1 MKYICDVVHRYREKN
16 HWWRQFMYKYSAPH
30 FVLFLLLDTILI
42 LLLSSCSPTQTA
54 PTFKPIETRTQTSTA
69 PLPTTQPEPQHT
81 RTPDLTR
88 PDTVRPTYAADA
100 TQRSMLPTPTPISL
114 GTPVSENLMDEPL
127 TEEGPW
133 LIYRSGDHSE
143 TLFLINANGTGR
155 EIVEIP
161 KVLENSKLLPSHN
174 SDYFAIYQYSDEA
187 TEVVIYI
194 FHAPEIKIVETIDLV
209 SYPGLIG
216 SDASHA
222 LHTGT
227 EHVFWY
233 YEPAWSPD
241 GRYLAFLGAIDGPSS
256 DVYVYDTVTD
266 HVQRLTSGENHAA
279 NLKWSPDSLW
289 IVHSEVESF
298 DMGCCDVAT
307 WAVSTNGEVILNL
320 YEPLCDQILAWIDS
334 STFMSTDR
342 TLTANRDVRI
352 VDLHQGQISYPFK
365 GWFTNVAFDPIQF
378 ILLLDPRP
386 EYSDT
391 PDYPQGIYF
400 LSAASPSLMMLESEY
415 RGWLWNTHF
424 KRIISEDLECEEGTI
439 AALLEDGTYECI
451 EKHPM
456 DLLWSPS
463 GEWGVPRETKNKI
476 YDENYTLIR
485 NFMNAQAEEFLWSPD
500 STGLFLIA
508 SGQLVY
514 LEPPDGDLQMIDNR
528 NPSELS
534 WIGVD

>member
-1 MKYICDVVHRYREKN
+1 
-16 HWWRQFMYKYSAPH
+16 MYKHTAPH
-30 FVLFLLLDTILI
+30 LALFFLLDTILI

-54 PTFKPIETRTQTSTA
+54 PTLKPIETRTQTSTA

-81 RTPDLTR
+81 RAPDLTR
-88 PDTVRPTYAADA
+88 PDTVRPTYAAEA
-100 TQRSMLPTPTPISL
+100 TQRSVLPTPTPISL

-133 LIYRSGDHSE
+133 LIYRSGDHSG
-143 TLFLINANGTGR
+143 TLFLINTNGTGR

-161 KVLENSKLLPSHN
+161 KVLENLILLPSRN
-174 SDYFAIYQYSDEA
+174 SDYFAIYQYSNEA
-187 TEVVIYI
+187 TEVVIHI

-216 SDASHA
+216 SDAYHE
-222 LHTGT
+222 LHTGS

-233 YEPAWSPD
+233 YEPVWSPD
-241 GRYLAFLGAIDGPSS
+241 GRYLAFLGAIDAPSS

-266 HVQRLTSGENHAA
+266 HVKRLTSGENHAVD
-279 NLKWSPDSLW
+279 LKWSPDSLW

-298 DMGCCDVAT
+298 DMDCSDDAT
-307 WAVSTNGEVILNL
+307 WAVSTNGEVILKL
-320 YEPLCDQILAWIDS
+320 YESSCDQILAWTDS

-342 TLTANRDVRI
+342 TLEANRDVRI
-352 VDLHQGQISYPFK
+352 VDLHQGQVSYLFE
-365 GWFTNVAFDPIQF
+365 GWFTNVAFDPIRF
-378 ILLLDPRP
+378 ILLMNPRV
-386 EYSDT
+386 EYPDT

-400 LSAASPSLMMLESEY
+400 LSVASPSLIMLESEY
-415 RGWLWNTHF
+415 RGWLWNSHLE
-424 KRIISEDLECEEGTI
+424 RIVSENVECDGGTI
-439 AALLEDGTYECI
+439 AALREDGTYECI
-451 EKHPM
+451 EKPPM

-463 GEWGVPRETKNKI
+463 GEWGIPRETKNKI

-485 NFMNAQAEEFLWSPD
+485 TFMNSQAEEFLWSPD

-514 LEPPDGDLQMIDNR
+514 FEPPDGDLQMINNR

-534 WIGVD
+534 WIGVG

>member
-1 MKYICDVVHRYREKN
+1 
-16 HWWRQFMYKYSAPH
+16 MYKHKAPH
-30 FVLFLLLDTILI
+30 FGLLVLVCLIPILP
-42 LLLSSCSPTQTA
+42 LSSCRSTQSPLTPKPAETQTQ
-54 PTFKPIETRTQTSTA
+54 TPIA
-69 PLPTTQPEPQHT
+69 PLPTSQPEPTST
-81 RTPDLTR
+81 RTPDLNR
-88 PDTVRPTYAADA
+88 PDTVRPAFAAEA
-100 TQRSMLPTPTPISL
+100 TQRSTLPTATPVSL
-114 GTPVSENLMDEPL
+114 GTPIPESAIEEPL

-133 LIYRSGDHSE
+133 LIYRSGDHYGN
-143 TLFLINANGTGR
+143 LVLINADGTGR

-161 KVLENSKLLPSHN
+161 KVLENLILLPSHN

-187 TEVVIYI
+187 TEVVIHI
-194 FHAPEIKIVETIDLV
+194 FHAPEMEIVETIDLV

-216 SDASHA
+216 SDAYHA
-222 LHTGT
+222 AHAGT
-227 EHVFWY
+227 KHVFWY
-233 YEPAWSPD
+233 YEPVWSPD

-266 HVQRLTSGENHAA
+266 HVQQLTSGKNHAVDL
-279 NLKWSPDSLW
+279 NWSPDSLW

-298 DMGCCDVAT
+298 DMGCSDVAT
-307 WAVSTNGEVILNL
+307 WAVSANGEVILKL
-320 YEPLCDQILAWIDS
+320 YEPSCDQILAWKNS

-342 TLTANRDVRI
+342 TLEADRDVRI
-352 VDLHQGQISYPFK
+352 VDLHQGQVNYLFE
-365 GWFTNVAFDPIQF
+365 GWFTNVAFDPIRF
-378 ILLLDPRP
+378 ILLLAPRT

-400 LSAASPSLMMLESEY
+400 LSASSPSLMMLESEY
-415 RGWLWNTHF
+415 RGWLWNAHF
-424 KRIISEDLECEEGTI
+424 ERIVSEDVECDGGTI
-439 AALLEDGTYECI
+439 AALIEDGTYECI
-451 EKHPM
+451 EKPPM

-463 GEWGVPRETKNKI
+463 GEWGIPRETKNKI

-485 NFMNAQAEEFLWSPD
+485 TFMNSQAEEFLWSPD

-514 LEPPDGDLQMIDNR
+514 FEPPDGDLQMINNR